1 MFKGDGKM
9 SEQALDYRMQGVAM
23 MGTSNYAKAKAF
35 FQKGLEIE
43 PSAELFMDLGNA
55 HASLEEY
62 NEAIQA
68 FSKALLLQ
76 PKNGEILFSIG
87 SVYLLQERLT
97 KCIEY
102 YNKAEEAGYTTARL
116 YMNMAAIYKAL
127 GDTQMEL
134 RCYTKAID
142 KNPMFGEFYVK
153 KVMIFIQNQRYA
165 EALETLD
172 DMRKIFPDAFEG
184 YDLAARIYM
193 GQGKQKEALEIINE
207 GIKKFENDVNL
218 RISKINILLAMNLI
232 EDAEKVVA
240 ELKNNIY
247 ASQFEKAIILQEVTI
262 ASAKDDPETM
272 YSLLTKAVSLE
283 EAGTCDENTRY
294 MLMMT
299 AVLVKK
305 YETAMEM
312 AKVLVEQKSKS
323 EFVVSAIYHIGE
335 IANELGKTE
344 EAVEYFKAATKKLRQ
359 ISMSSRTHY
368 ECYLYRTLAHMK
380 IKEYD
385 KALEMAE
392 YIVDLQ
398 PERAD
403 GYMIYADI
411 YRDMGDI
418 DKSDKYFRMAQEKNP
433 ALKKR
438 DE

>member
-1 MFKGDGKM
+1 MN
-9 SEQALDYRMQGVAM
+9 EQAQDYRMQGIAM
-23 MGTSNYAKAKAF
+23 MGTSNYVKAKEL
-35 FQKGLEIE
+35 FQKGIDVE

-76 PKNGEILFSIG
+76 PKNGEILFNIG

-102 YNKAEEAGYTTARL
+102 YNKAEEVGYTTARL
-116 YMNMAAIYKAL
+116 YMNLAAIYKAL

-134 RCYTKAID
+134 RSYTKAID

-184 YDLAARIYM
+184 YDLASRIYM
-193 GQGKQKEALEIINE
+193 GQGKKKEALDIINE
-207 GIKKFENDVNL
+207 GVKKFENDVNL
-218 RISKINILLAMNLI
+218 RISKINILLAMDLI
-232 EDAEKVVA
+232 EEAEKVVV

-247 ASQFEKAIILQEVTI
+247 ASQFEKAIILQEVSI

-272 YSLLTKAVSLE
+272 YSLLVKAVSLE
-283 EAGTCDENTRY
+283 EAGTCDENVRY

-299 AVLVKK
+299 SILIKK
-305 YETAMEM
+305 YETAMDM
-312 AKVLVEQKSKS
+312 AKVLVAQKSNS
-323 EFVVSAIYHIGE
+323 EFVVSALYHIGE
-335 IANELGKTE
+335 IANALGKAS
-344 EAVEYFKAATKKLRQ
+344 EAAEYFKSATKKLRQ

-368 ECYLYRTLAHMK
+368 ECYLYRALSHMK

-385 KALEMAE
+385 QALEMAE
-392 YIVDLQ
+392 YIVELQ

-403 GYMIYADI
+403 GYMIFADI
-411 YRDMGDI
+411 YRDMEDF
-418 DKSDKYFRMAQEKNP
+418 DKSDKYFKMAQEKNP
-433 ALKKR
+433 ALKK
-438 DE
+438 